1 MGDSPRGITHFCVC
15 FNPKYPKHLAMNREQ
30 CFNLGAITKPY
41 GISGQLLLF
50 IDADEPNSYQGL
62 DGFFV
67 EREGRLIPY
76 FLQSMRPHGK
86 RFVIALEG
94 VTTLQAAQ
102 ALASCKVYLP
112 LDQLPELD
120 DETFYF
126 HEVQGWRCIDAQSL
140 DELGTIQVVREDG
153 PYPLLM
159 IQSELNQEI
168 IVPLPDHLM
177 VRVNRKMQT
186 LTVPLPPGLLDLYLN
201 GGEEVDDDDE
211 A

>member
-1 MGDSPRGITHFCVC
+1 MTH
-15 FNPKYPKHLAMNREQ
+15 EQ

-62 DGFFV
+62 DRFFV

-86 RFVIALEG
+86 RFVITLEG

-102 ALASCKVYLP
+102 TLASCKVYLP
-112 LDQLPELD
+112 LEQLPELD

-126 HEVQGWRCIDAQSL
+126 HEVLGWRCLDAESL
-140 DELGTIQVVREDG
+140 DVLGTIEGVREDG

-159 IQSELNQEI
+159 IQSDLDQDI
-168 IVPLPDHLM
+168 IVPLPEHLN
-177 VRVNRKMQT
+177 VQVNRKMQT
-186 LTVPLPPGLLDLYLN
+186 LTVPLPPGLLDLYTD
-201 GGEEVDDDDE
+201 GGEEVDGEDE
-211 A
+211 SHHEVHSK